1 MNQEKISYGKG
12 ETFKA
17 ALAFLAQQISSQ
29 LVIEIAP
36 HWSNSPPFHGA
47 GYGHPQN
54 VSQKQK
60 VKNLELTCLFL
71 KKILWNSSRFHIYTD
86 YSTPSIPNIDRG
98 FSVLTLLSYGML
110 LLQTHKKLMQLI

>member
-1 MNQEKISYGKG
+1 MNQEKISYGKW
-12 ETFKA
+12 ETLKA

-29 LVIEIAP
+29 LVIEIVP

-60 VKNLELTCLFL
+60 VKNLKLTCLFL
-71 KKILWNSSRFHIYTD
+71 KKDFINLFKISYIYWLLYPFNSKYW
-86 YSTPSIPNIDRG
+86 
-98 FSVLTLLSYGML
+98 
-110 LLQTHKKLMQLI
+110 